1 MNAIELLEGQHRE
14 VEDLFEQMKEAETDK
29 EKERLFTDIA
39 DKLAV
44 HATIE
49 ERHFYPSVKAKDT
62 ESILLES
69 VEEHL
74 TIKRT
79 LAHLLDMDAGDE
91 AFDAK
96 IKVLEEEVSHHVE

>member
-1 MNAIELLEGQHRE
+1 MNAIELLEGQHRQ
-14 VEDLFEQMKEAETDK
+14 VEDLFEQMKEAETAR

-49 ERHFYPSVKAKDT
+49 ERHFYPAVKAKET
-62 ESILLES
+62 EAILRES

-74 TIKRT
+74 TVKRT
-79 LAHLLDMDAGDE
+79 LADLLDMDAGDE
-91 AFDAK
+91 SFDAK
-96 IKVLEEEVSHHVE
+96 IKILEEEVSD